1 MGAKVVKR
9 LMNRT
14 LFVLFFTALLVLG
27 MAFLLF
33 SYIRDGGYW
42 AAHRPAGSITSGQ
55 IVDRNGVVLYDY
67 ESGDYNSDYDT
78 RLSTVHAVGDRRS
91 SISSGARQVFA
102 GKMSDFNLITGIS
115 TKVEQLR
122 LSIDSTLNIRAW
134 EAMEG
139 RKGAVGLYNYRTGEV
154 LCMLST
160 PVFDPDDSAQIEA
173 INSGAEAYTGAYM
186 NRFLASTYTPGSTFK
201 VVTTAAALETQKDI
215 DDFSFKCTGSVSYGD
230 HSITCPSKH
239 GRVNLSEALAD
250 SCNCAFGE
258 LANRVGSE
266 TLRKYAKEA
275 GLLDSVNVSGLKTAK
290 GSFATTSVPID
301 EGWSGVGQYKDL
313 VNPCAEMTLMGC
325 IAGGGSA
332 ATPRL
337 LCDEGGL
344 FAAKPEQSSIGWE
357 SATCVRLKELMRNNV
372 VNHYGQSQFGELE
385 VCAKSGTAEV
395 GGENAPHAWFTG
407 FVDSDEYPY
416 AFVVVIE
423 NGGWGSKQAGSV
435 AAQVLRSACGEE

>member
-1 MGAKVVKR
+1 MKR
-9 LMNRT
+9 LKNRT
-14 LFVLFFTALLVLG
+14 LFVLFFTGMLVLG
-27 MAFLLF
+27 MLFLLF
-33 SYIRDGGYW
+33 SYIKDGAYW
-42 AAHRPAGSITSGQ
+42 AAHRPAGSITSGE
-55 IVDRNGVVLYDY
+55 ITDRNGVVLYDY
-67 ESGDYNSDYDT
+67 ESGDYNADYDT
-78 RLSTVHAVGDRRS
+78 RLSTVHAVGDRRG

-115 TKVEQLR
+115 TKTERLK
-122 LSIDSTLNIRAW
+122 LSIDSKLNIRAR

-160 PVFDPDDSAQIEA
+160 PVFDPNDNAQIEA

-201 VVTTAAALETQKDI
+201 IVTTAAALETVSDI
-215 DDFSFKCTGSVSYGD
+215 EDFSFKCTGSVSYGD
-230 HSITCPSKH
+230 HSITCPSRH
-239 GRVNLSEALAD
+239 GWLNLTDALAD
-250 SCNCAFGE
+250 SCNCAFGKI
-258 LANRVGSE
+258 ANEVGSE

-275 GLLDSVNVSGLKTAK
+275 GLLDSVNVSGLKTAA
-290 GSFATTSVPID
+290 GSFATTGVPID

-325 IAGGGSA
+325 IAAGGTA

-344 FAAKPEQSSIGWE
+344 FVPKPESSSIGWQA
-357 SATCVRLKELMRNNV
+357 STCARLKELMRNNV
-372 VNHYGQSQFGELE
+372 VNHYGQGQFGELP

-407 FVDSDEYPY
+407 FIDSDEHPY

-435 AAQVLRSACGEE
+435 AAQVLEAACER

>member
-1 MGAKVVKR
+1 MKR
-9 LMNRT
+9 LKNRT
-14 LFVLFFTALLVLG
+14 LFVLFFTGMLVLG
-27 MAFLLF
+27 MLFLLF
-33 SYIRDGGYW
+33 SYIKDGAYW
-42 AAHRPAGSITSGQ
+42 AAHRPAGSITSGE
-55 IVDRNGVVLYDY
+55 ITDRNGVVLYDY
-67 ESGDYNSDYDT
+67 KSGDYNADYDT
-78 RLSTVHAVGDRRS
+78 RLSTVHAVGDRRG

-115 TKVEQLR
+115 TKTERLK
-122 LSIDSTLNIRAW
+122 LSIDSKLNIRAR

-160 PVFDPDDSAQIEA
+160 PVFDPNDNAQIEA

-201 VVTTAAALETQKDI
+201 IVTTAAALETVSDI
-215 DDFSFKCTGSVSYGD
+215 EDFSFKCTGSVSYGD
-230 HSITCPSKH
+230 HSITCPSRH
-239 GRVNLSEALAD
+239 GWLNLTDALAD
-250 SCNCAFGE
+250 SCNCAFGKI
-258 LANRVGSE
+258 ANEVGSE

-275 GLLDSVNVSGLKTAK
+275 GLLDSVNVSGLKTAA
-290 GSFATTSVPID
+290 GSFATTGVPID

-325 IAGGGSA
+325 IAGGGTA

-344 FAAKPEQSSIGWE
+344 FVPKPESSSIGWQA
-357 SATCVRLKELMRNNV
+357 STCARLKELMRNNV
-372 VNHYGQSQFGELE
+372 VNHYGQGQFGELP

-407 FVDSDEYPY
+407 FIDSDEYPY

-435 AAQVLRSACGEE
+435 AAQVLEAACER

>member
-1 MGAKVVKR
+1 MKR
-9 LMNRT
+9 LKNRT
-14 LFVLFFTALLVLG
+14 LFVLFFTGTLVLG
-27 MAFLLF
+27 MLFLLF
-33 SYIRDGGYW
+33 SYIKDGSYW

-55 IVDRNGVVLYDY
+55 ITDRNAVVLYDY
-67 ESGDYNSDYDT
+67 ESGDYNADYDT
-78 RLSTVHAVGDRRS
+78 RLSTVHAVGDRRG

-115 TKVEQLR
+115 TKTEQLK
-122 LSIDSTLNIRAW
+122 LSIDSKLNIRAW

-139 RKGAVGLYNYRTGEV
+139 RKGTVGLYNYRTGEV

-160 PVFDPDDSAQIEA
+160 PVFDPNDSAQIEA
-173 INSGAEAYTGAYM
+173 INAGAEAYTGAYM

-201 VVTTAAALETQKDI
+201 IVTTAAALETVSDI
-215 DDFSFKCTGSVSYGD
+215 EDFSFKCTGSVSYGD
-230 HSITCPSKH
+230 HSITCPSRH
-239 GRVNLSEALAD
+239 GWLNLSDALAN
-250 SCNCAFGE
+250 SCNCAFGQI
-258 LANRVGSE
+258 ANDVGSD

-275 GLLDSVNVSGLKTAK
+275 GLLDSVNVSGLKTAA
-290 GSFATTSVPID
+290 GSFATTGVPID

-325 IAGGGSA
+325 IAGGGTA

-344 FAAKPEQSSIGWE
+344 FAPKPERSSIGWQA
-357 SATCVRLKELMRNNV
+357 STCERVKELMRNNV
-372 VNHYGQSQFGELE
+372 VNHYGQGQFGELP

-395 GGENAPHAWFTG
+395 GGDNAPHAWFTG
-407 FVDSDEYPY
+407 FIDSDEYPY

-423 NGGWGSKQAGSV
+423 HGGWGSKQAGSV
-435 AAQVLRSACGEE
+435 AAQLLEAACGS